1 MWYRGQGKGP
11 LLFGHSNLKYN
22 TKQTKTELVYNKTS
36 SNRLSLV
43 IIIGYY
49 RVLKINFYLL
59 FVYIHKYEMI
69 IIISWL
75 HLQIFFVVRDIVA
88 HYNEWRLT
96 CVILKPFWNDFLI
109 ANLNLKILLCE
120 TTSWIQSNNNIAFQA
135 PSNLDLFNVWS
146 MMKISIST
154 W

>member
-69 IIISWL
+69 SMISWL
-75 HLQIFFVVRDIVA
+75 HLQIFFV
-88 HYNEWRLT
+88 WRLT
-96 CVILKPFWNDFLI
+96 CVILKPFWNNFFI
-109 ANLNLKILLCE
+109 ANMNLKILLCE
-120 TTSWIQSNNNIAFQA
+120 TSSWIQSNSNIAFQA

-154 W
+154 